1 MTTKTARTAVLVK
14 PDGLQRGLI
23 GEIISRFERKG
34 LKLVGMKMVALS
46 DEQLS
51 EWYQEHKDKS
61 FFGDLKSFMGSM
73 PTVCMVWEGIDAVP
87 VVRKLVGTTLGREA
101 EAGSIRGDF
110 GMSQQFNLIHA
121 SANGDDAVREIKI
134 VFAEDELYSYAGALQ
149 CVTYADFELKSL
161 QVAVFLK
168 F

>member
-1 MTTKTARTAVLVK
+1 MQFTKTAVLVK

-34 LKLVGMKMVALS
+34 LKLVGIKMVS
-46 DEQLS
+46 MTDEMLS
-51 EWYQEHKDKS
+51 EWYVEHRDKS

-73 PTVCMVWEGIDAVP
+73 PIVAMAWQGIDAVP

-121 SANGDDAVREIKI
+121 SSNNSDAEREIKI
-134 VFAEDELYSYAGALQ
+134 VFGDDELFDYEGVMEQ
-149 CVTYADFELKSL
+149 VVYADEERK
-161 QVAVFLK
+161 
-168 F
+168 

>member
-1 MTTKTARTAVLVK
+1 MKTARTAVLVK

-23 GEIISRFERKG
+23 GEIINRFEKKG
-34 LKLVGMKMVALS
+34 LKLVGLKMVNMT

-73 PTVCMVWEGIDAVP
+73 PIVAMVWEGIDAVP

-134 VFAEDELYSYAGALQ
+134 VFSDEELFSYNGVMEA
-149 CVTYADFELKSL
+149 VIYADYELSSL
-161 QVAVFLK
+161 K
-168 F
+168 E

>member
-1 MTTKTARTAVLVK
+1 MSQQRTAVLVK

-34 LKLVGMKMVALS
+34 LKLVGIKMIHMNDDKLTA
-46 DEQLS
+46 
-51 EWYQEHKDKS
+51 WYIEHKDKS
-61 FFGDLKSFMGSM
+61 FFNDLKSFMGSM
-73 PTVCMVWEGIDAVP
+73 PIVAMVWQGVDAVP

-121 SANGDDAVREIKI
+121 SSNLNDAEREISI
-134 VFAEDELYSYAGALQ
+134 VFDKDELFNYDWAIEKLVYAEE
-149 CVTYADFELKSL
+149 ELK
-161 QVAVFLK
+161 
-168 F
+168 

>member
-1 MTTKTARTAVLVK
+1 MLRTAVLVK

-34 LKLVGMKMVALS
+34 LKLVGLKMVNMT

-51 EWYQEHKDKS
+51 EWYAEHKDKS

-73 PTVCMVWEGIDAVP
+73 PIVAMVWEGIDAVP

-101 EAGSIRGDF
+101 EGGSIRGDF
-110 GMSQQFNLIHA
+110 GMSQQLNLIHA
-121 SANGDDAVREIKI
+121 SATNENAEREIKI
-134 VFAEDELYSYAGALQ
+134 VFTDEELFEYAG
-149 CVTYADFELKSL
+149 VMDTVIYADYERK
-161 QVAVFLK
+161 V
-168 F
+168 

>member
-1 MTTKTARTAVLVK
+1 MSPSTSRTAVLVK

-34 LKLVGMKMVALS
+34 LKLIGLKMVS
-46 DEQLS
+46 MTDEQLS
-51 EWYQEHKDKS
+51 DWYAEHKDKS
-61 FFGDLKSFMGSM
+61 FFGDLKSFMGSL
-73 PTVCMVWEGIDAVP
+73 PIVAMVWEGIDAVP

-121 SANGDDAVREIKI
+121 SANAADAEREIAI
-134 VFAEDELYSYAGALQ
+134 VFADNELFSYTGARD
-149 CVTYADFELKSL
+149 CVIYADYELEEL
-161 QVAVFLK
+161 G
-168 F
+168 

>member
-1 MTTKTARTAVLVK
+1 MDSARTAVLVK

-23 GEIISRFERKG
+23 GEIVSRFERKG
-34 LKLVGMKMVALS
+34 LKLVGIKMVNMS

-51 EWYQEHKDKS
+51 DWYAEHKDKN

-73 PTVCMVWEGIDAVP
+73 PIVAMVWEGIDVVP

-121 SANGDDAVREIKI
+121 SANAEDAVREIAI
-134 VFAEDELYSYAGALQ
+134 VFDDDELFNYGGVMDQ
-149 CVTYADFELKSL
+149 VVYADYELE
-161 QVAVFLK
+161 K
-168 F
+168 FKE

>member
-1 MTTKTARTAVLVK
+1 MKTARTAVLVK

-34 LKLVGMKMVALS
+34 LKLIGLKMVEMT

-51 EWYQEHKDKS
+51 DWYAEHKDKS

-73 PTVCMVWEGIDAVP
+73 PIVCMVWEGIDAVP

-134 VFAEDELYSYAGALQ
+134 VFEAEELMEYQSVTDS
-149 CVTYADFELKSL
+149 VTYADFELASL
-161 QVAVFLK
+161 K
-168 F
+168 E

>member
-1 MTTKTARTAVLVK
+1 MSKQKTAVLVK

-23 GEIISRFERKG
+23 GEIISRFEKKG
-34 LKLVGMKMVALS
+34 LKLIGLKMVRLT

-51 EWYQEHKDKS
+51 DWYAEHKDKS
-61 FFGDLKSFMGSM
+61 FFNDLKTFMGSM
-73 PTVCMVWEGIDAVP
+73 PIVAMCWEGIDAVK

-121 SANGDDAVREIKI
+121 SSSAEDGEREVKI
-134 VFAEDELYSYAGALQ
+134 VFSDDELFEYSSAMECIIYAEG
-149 CVTYADFELKSL
+149 ER
-161 QVAVFLK
+161 
-168 F
+168 